1 MALRCYVSHM
11 YLYLGMFH
19 SYPGLTFYF
28 IIQPA
33 VTCYRLWANNYSIPP
48 PLGYRF
54 SLPFLIHFKLNSKK
68 YIFNRAV
75 ASYFCRL
82 YLRHTPTELTG
93 AHQSLSTV
101 LVKVEDLT
109 IYPFLLLATFPQNY
123 RNATNLDTKPKEPM
137 SVCKS
142 TKMSSIK
149 IELFHHAQLC
159 RGLIYSGMLPRHR
172 NVFILS
178 LRLSSTS
185 PYHISNNFV
194 WKNVC

>member
-33 VTCYRLWANNYSIPP
+33 VTCYHLWANNYSIPP

-101 LVKVEDLT
+101 LVKAEDLT
-109 IYPFLLLATFPQNY
+109 IYPFLLLATCFLRTIEMPLIWIPNPKNPWVCAKAPRCLLSKLNY
-123 RNATNLDTKPKEPM
+123 FTTHNYAED
-137 SVCKS
+137 
-142 TKMSSIK
+142 
-149 IELFHHAQLC
+149 
-159 RGLIYSGMLPRHR
+159 
-172 NVFILS
+172 
-178 LRLSSTS
+178 
-185 PYHISNNFV
+185 
-194 WKNVC
+194 